1 MALQYG
7 LSISEI
13 MDFFCEEEHAGFTE
27 QEIKQAEENVGASL
41 PTVYREF
48 LKAYGKDE
56 INSFF
61 NTFFRLQMIFSR
73 RIRQL
78 RKNSRIGSQ
87 SFRKQWRTAART
99 SMRTTSILPCGSFPK
114 SAGMR

>member
-61 NTFFRLQMIFSR
+61 NNLFSPD
-73 RIRQL
+73 
-78 RKNSRIGSQ
+78 RKSVV
-87 SFRKQWRTAART
+87 
-99 SMRTTSILPCGSFPK
+99 
-114 SAGMR
+114 